1 MQDILQDIRWSWWY
15 RSSSIPI
22 RKKSD
27 TFLWEHIYPSFHGN
41 YATNYS
47 KENEV
52 RACLQLKEQGMNITH
67 KGTVVSVQEP
77 WLSASPAG
85 VIDTC
90 VLLEKKKKK
99 TCPVPT
105 QLSLTEQLTQKCS
118 DIKLVDGELQLQKTG
133 SRRYYMQVRLIMFC
147 KGLKSATLLIWT
159 PSEQV
164 SFTVQYNEV
173 FVRELVKRL
182 RGFYFS
188 HMLPRLVEEY
198 AAGV

>member
-1 MQDILQDIRWSWWY
+1 MTRFFSHTRHTVMISAVQDILQDIRWSWWY
-15 RSSSIPI
+15 RSSSITI

-99 TCPVPT
+99 MSCANPA
-105 QLSLTEQLTQKCS
+105 LTHWAANSEMQWYQT
-118 DIKLVDGELQLQKTG
+118 
-133 SRRYYMQVRLIMFC
+133 SRWRV
-147 KGLKSATLLIWT
+147 
-159 PSEQV
+159 
-164 SFTVQYNEV
+164 
-173 FVRELVKRL
+173 
-182 RGFYFS
+182 
-188 HMLPRLVEEY
+188 
-198 AAGV
+198 AAAENWQ